1 MEETIL
7 RIGNEGSVNGLNQ
20 LQFANKAPN
29 RMVQFVNEQVVS
41 DGRKLQSEQQT
52 ELRAKLVKA
61 ERMDRIASQGSQ
73 DDLIDRG
80 MRVMEGVYAALRK
93 SISSSIETM
102 IDPMLEKL
110 TEMEKLHEE
119 AEADSDDKELLG
131 REIEWMK
138 TQIQTQT
145 DAFMDFYGKF
155 YGGFMNG
162 IYDMY
167 NQKTGGAFGSIVA
180 AFMKE
185 RGLEGF
191 DFLDLSAKGLGLDK
205 LEGRSS
211 DIKKKFD
218 DALRLVDM
226 YQETLEYARE
236 ERMSSKNG
244 DREGANQ
251 AKAILKSYELDMLE
265 KVLDTVENGNLEHAY
280 AMLQSMGRTNG
291 VIAQY
296 RSPFIDVLV

>member
-1 MEETIL
+1 
-7 RIGNEGSVNGLNQ
+7 
-20 LQFANKAPN
+20 
-29 RMVQFVNEQVVS
+29 MVQFVNEQVVS

-52 ELRAKLVKA
+52 DLRAKLVKA
-61 ERMDRIASQGSQ
+61 ERMDRIASQAEQ
-73 DDLIDRG
+73 DSLIDRG
-80 MRVMEGVYAALRK
+80 IRVMEGVYSAFSK

-110 TEMEKLHEE
+110 AEMEKLHEE
-119 AEADSDDKELLG
+119 AEADSEEKELLG
-131 REIEWMK
+131 RDIEWMK
-138 TQIQTQT
+138 TQIQEQT
-145 DAFMDFYGKF
+145 DAFMGFYEEF

-162 IYDMY
+162 IHDMY

-180 AFMKE
+180 AYMKE
-185 RGLEGF
+185 RGLEGY
-191 DFLDLSAKGLGLDK
+191 DFLDLSAKALGLDK

-218 DALRLVDM
+218 DALQLVDQ
-226 YQETLEYARE
+226 YQAAMEYARN

-265 KVLDTVENGNLEHAY
+265 KVLDTVENGNLEHAS

-291 VIAQY
+291 VAAQY